1 MFPVDMRDRT
11 VMKSL
16 LPLPVDWI
24 AGGAACRSLAPVQR
38 EVRFRLTVLP
48 LNFAEIANI
57 EVDYAPVAG
66 A

>member
-1 MFPVDMRDRT
+1 
-11 VMKSL
+11 MKSL